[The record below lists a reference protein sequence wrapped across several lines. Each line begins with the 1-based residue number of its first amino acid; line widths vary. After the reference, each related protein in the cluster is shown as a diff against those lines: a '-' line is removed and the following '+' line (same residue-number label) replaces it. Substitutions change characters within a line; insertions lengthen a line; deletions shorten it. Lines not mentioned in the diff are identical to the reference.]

1 MDCPDCGRVLPA
13 GKMKCIYC
21 GAMVPENAATSG
33 KREKTGK
40 SQDQGR
46 LRVAEWKDTHI
57 QGDTPGERDD
67 RVLFTETPDR
77 GIEETPVIPFAME
90 KSRSPKPMNRV
101 VLVLIFFA
109 SAAFMGALV
118 WLLG

>member
-1 MDCPDCGRVLPA
+1 MR
-13 GKMKCIYC
+13 CIYC
-21 GAMVPENAATSG
+21 GAMVPEKAGTSG
-33 KREKTGK
+33 KGEKTGK
-40 SQDQGR
+40 SQEQGR
-46 LRVAEWKDTHI
+46 FRVTEWKDTHI
-57 QGDTPGERDD
+57 LGDRPGERDD
-67 RVLFTETPDR
+67 RVLITETPDR
-77 GIEETPVIPFAME
+77 DIEETPVIPFAME